1 MLGKI
6 YTKAGEENFIQNII
20 KNALA
25 IDSLPKYV
33 ILRLAINKTF
43 RLEHKRLDNPCLYHT
58 MEVQKEENIIW
69 NKLLVMAKTKT
80 TQIYCV

>member
-6 YTKAGEENFIQNII
+6 YTKAGEEIFIQNII

-43 RLEHKRLDNPCLYHT
+43 RLEYKRLDNPCYSNT
-58 MEVQKEENIIW
+58 IPYDGSAKGGEYNMEQVYW
-69 NKLLVMAKTKT
+69 
-80 TQIYCV
+80 